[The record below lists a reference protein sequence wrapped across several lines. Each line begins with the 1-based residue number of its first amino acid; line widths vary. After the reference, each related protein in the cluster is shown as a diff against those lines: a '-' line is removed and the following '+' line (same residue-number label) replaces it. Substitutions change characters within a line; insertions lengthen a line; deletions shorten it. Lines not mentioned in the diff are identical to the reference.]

1 MDKIKTSHICPPIPC
16 RDYDWEA
23 VRQSYDEG
31 DPIGYG
37 KTKREAIMDLIK
49 KENQYLRIEH

>member
-1 MDKIKTSHICPPIPC
+1 MDKIKTSHIYPPIPC

-37 KTKREAIMDLIK
+37 KTEEDAIKNLI
-49 KENQYLRIEH
+49 ELEEELSQ